1 MRFPDFGLAERV
13 AIVTGGSR
21 GIGRAIALA
30 MANAGAD
37 VVITGREQAPL
48 GQTAD
53 EIRALGRRSLTF
65 AYDIADIQA
74 SSAMVS
80 EVVETFGT
88 IDILVNNAGTV
99 VFAPTEEVAP
109 EDWDRVFDVNLRG
122 PFFCSRAVGQVMKAK
137 GRGKVINIASGMGLR
152 GYPNR
157 VAYGASKG
165 GVAQMTRMLAVEW
178 APFGINVNC
187 ICPQLTRTEAVS
199 HLIGN
204 PALYAEVVSR
214 TPMGRIGEPEDIA
227 GAAVFLA
234 SPAADF
240 ITGQILIVDGGRM
253 ATM

>member
-1 MRFPDFGLAERV
+1 MRFPDFGLAGRV

-37 VVITGREQAPL
+37 VAITGREQGPL

-53 EIRALGRRSLTF
+53 EIRALGRQALTF
-65 AYDIADIQA
+65 AYDVSDVQA

-80 EVVETFGT
+80 EAVKTFGT
-88 IDILVNNAGTV
+88 IDILVNNVGTV
-99 VFAPTEEVAP
+99 VFAPAEEVTP
-109 EDWDRVFDVNLRG
+109 EGWDRVFDVNLRG

-137 GRGKVINIASGMGLR
+137 GRGKIINIASGMGLR
-152 GYPNR
+152 GCSNR
-157 VAYGASKG
+157 VAYGTSKG
-165 GVAQMTRMLAVEW
+165 GVIQMTRMLAVEW
-178 APFGINVNC
+178 APLGINVNC

-199 HLIGN
+199 HLIGD
-204 PALYAEVVSR
+204 PVLYAEAVGR
-214 TPMGRIGEPEDIA
+214 TPMGRIAEPEDIA

-234 SPAADF
+234 SQAADF
-240 ITGQILIVDGGRM
+240 ITGQILVVDGGRM